1 MQHSLLVNVRDPQAM
16 WRYLKL
22 YMTLHIHAFNK
33 EIAVF
38 LGIEYLEMHI
48 SIQSYQYSTLRLV
61 SNIGRDKGTEG

>member
-1 MQHSLLVNVRDPQAM
+1 M
-16 WRYLKL
+16 
-22 YMTLHIHAFNK
+22 HIYAFNK

-61 SNIGRDKGTEG
+61 SNIGRDKETEGKKKKLLSKR

>member
-1 MQHSLLVNVRDPQAM
+1 
-16 WRYLKL
+16 
-22 YMTLHIHAFNK
+22 MTMHIYAFNK

-61 SNIGRDKGTEG
+61 SNIGRDKETDGRGKKNKNKKLLSKR

>member
-1 MQHSLLVNVRDPQAM
+1 M
-16 WRYLKL
+16 
-22 YMTLHIHAFNK
+22 HIYAFNK

-61 SNIGRDKGTEG
+61 SNIGRDKETDGRGKKNKNKKLLSKR